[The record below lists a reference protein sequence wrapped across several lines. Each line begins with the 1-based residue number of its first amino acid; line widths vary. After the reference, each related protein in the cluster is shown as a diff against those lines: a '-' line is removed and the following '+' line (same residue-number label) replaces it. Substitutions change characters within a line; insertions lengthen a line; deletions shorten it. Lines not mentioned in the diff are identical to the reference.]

1 MIADAHTFLAWV
13 VVFANGLAGLWC
25 LAAHQFGA
33 RRATALRHRSLWWF
47 VGVAQTLLFV
57 QIALGVARLTELEGE
72 APEFHTF
79 YGFLT
84 LIAVAIL
91 YGYRSQL
98 QHIRYLLYGGG
109 SLFIMGLA
117 IRAMLLDATPVVAGL
132 QP

>member
-1 MIADAHTFLAWV
+1 MLGDVHTFMAWV
-13 VVFANGLAGLWC
+13 VVIANGLAGVWALV
-25 LAAHQFGA
+25 AHYFEA
-33 RRATALRHRSLWWF
+33 VRHRALW
-47 VGVAQTLLFV
+47 VLVTIAQVLLFV
-57 QIALGVARLTELEGE
+57 QVALGIARLQQLEGE

-98 QHIRYLLYGGG
+98 THIRYLLYGGG

-117 IRAMLLDATPVVAGL
+117 IRAMTLDATPVL
-132 QP
+132 